1 MFDRLGQQKFQQN
14 FHNSL
19 MGVCLNTLQPIF
31 INEAYS
37 FIYLVK
43 FSMGYCFRRDL
54 RMASFSRRV
63 LA

>member
-1 MFDRLGQQKFQQN
+1 MHMTHRQLKSSKKLF
-14 FHNSL
+14 L